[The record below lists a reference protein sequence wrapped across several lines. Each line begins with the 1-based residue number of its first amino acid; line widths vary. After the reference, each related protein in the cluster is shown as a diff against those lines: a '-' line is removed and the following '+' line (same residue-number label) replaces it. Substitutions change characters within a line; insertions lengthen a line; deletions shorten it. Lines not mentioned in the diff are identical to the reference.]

1 MLEELVRKLKGRV
14 VILGIGN
21 ELRGDD
27 GAGAALA
34 ESLRGK
40 VRAEVINGGEVPESY
55 TGKVKEFN
63 PEIIIVADAVDMGEK
78 PGSVSLIERDKLA
91 DFPATSTH
99 NIPLKVLADYLHAET
114 GAAVLLLAVQPRSTA
129 FGAALSP
136 EVAASLGAIEKLLA
150 SLADSPHPVSSH
162 HANTIRSVPSPP

>member
-1 MLEELVRKLKGRV
+1 MLEELASKLKGRV

-55 TGKVKEFN
+55 TGKVKEFKA
-63 PEIIIVADAVDMGEK
+63 ESIILADAVDMGEK
-78 PGSVSLIERDKLA
+78 PGSVSLIERDDLA
-91 DFPATSTH
+91 GFPATSTH
-99 NIPLKVLADYLHAET
+99 NIPLKVLADYLHTET
-114 GAAVLLLAVQPRSTA
+114 GADVFLLAIQVRSTA

-136 EVAASLGAIEKLLA
+136 EVEDTLA
-150 SLADSPHPVSSH
+150 VLRKFFL
-162 HANTIRSVPSPP
+162 TLY

>member
-1 MLEELVRKLKGRV
+1 MLEELSSKLKGRV
-14 VILGIGN
+14 LVLGIGN

-55 TGKVKEFN
+55 TGEVKDLTAET
-63 PEIIIVADAVDMGEK
+63 ILLVDAVDMGEK

-91 DFPATSTH
+91 ECPAASTH
-99 NIPLKVLADYLHAET
+99 HIPLAVLADYLHAET
-114 GAAVLLLAVQPRSTA
+114 GAAVFLLAIQVRSTA
-129 FGAALSP
+129 FGAAISP
-136 EVAASLGAIEKLLA
+136 DVEDTLAALKECFMTLLGPKSA
-150 SLADSPHPVSSH
+150 
-162 HANTIRSVPSPP
+162 